1 MATLREQFIERLIRE
16 IFFKKGSGFVLKGG
30 AAMRSLLGEQRLT
43 KVVDLDFANPKRST
57 DSLHNTLRRAI
68 TAAAR
73 GLPLDD
79 LTISAPGKGE
89 LSPRWKINFQDRQ
102 GMRFHVEVEVSR
114 DARRAPPGAV
124 VQQRFTP
131 IATGI
136 MSPFWV
142 DIYDQPTL
150 IATKVAALLGRGA
163 ARDVYDLDLLLPA
176 VAPSVEQVQW
186 AIERASLGS
195 QDPLEVL
202 GARLD
207 ALTWQRF
214 QTDLRDALPEHI
226 AERVDEAEWSA
237 MRSRV
242 RDGVRR
248 LLESAGA
255 RKS

>member
-1 MATLREQFIERLIRE
+1 MSTLREQFIERLIRE
-16 IFFKKGSGFVLKGG
+16 IFLRKGSGFVLKGG

-43 KVVDLDFANPKRST
+43 KDVDLDFTNPKRSA

-73 GLPLDD
+73 GLPLED
-79 LTISAPGKGE
+79 LTISAPGKEE

-102 GMRFHVEVEVSR
+102 GTRFHVEVEVSR

-124 VQQRFTP
+124 VQQRFAP

-136 MSPFWV
+136 VSPFWV
-142 DIYDQPTL
+142 DIYDRPTL

-176 VAPSVEQVQW
+176 AAPSAEQVRW
-186 AIERASLGS
+186 AVKRANLGR
-195 QDPLEVL
+195 QNPLEVL
-202 GARLD
+202 GIRLD

-214 QTDLRDALPEHI
+214 RTDLRDALPEHI
-226 AERVDEAEWSA
+226 AERVDETEWSA
-237 MRSRV
+237 MKGRV
-242 RDGVRR
+242 RDGIQR
-248 LLESAGA
+248 LLEAADVGGS
-255 RKS
+255 

>member
-1 MATLREQFIERLIRE
+1 
-16 IFFKKGSGFVLKGG
+16 
-30 AAMRSLLGEQRLT
+30 
-43 KVVDLDFANPKRST
+43 
-57 DSLHNTLRRAI
+57 
-68 TAAAR
+68 
-73 GLPLDD
+73 
-79 LTISAPGKGE
+79 
-89 LSPRWKINFQDRQ
+89 
-102 GMRFHVEVEVSR
+102 
-114 DARRAPPGAV
+114 
-124 VQQRFTP
+124 
-131 IATGI
+131 

-214 QTDLRDALPEHI
+214 QTDLRDALPDHI